1 MISQTSSS
9 AVRSAYANTLGETKS
24 PKTNAGVRANKQE
37 GLSRVEQLKE
47 SITSGEYK
55 INLDA
60 VAKKMADELI

>member
-1 MISQTSSS
+1 MISQTSTS
-9 AVRSAYANTLGETKS
+9 AVRSAFANTLGGTKS
-24 PKTNAGVRANKQE
+24 PKTNADTQANKQE
-37 GLSRVEQLKE
+37 GLSRVAQLKE